1 MILVR
6 TGNKKQIAEKIYK
19 YWPKHKLRIDLFF
32 GAGGAYFNLPKSQY
46 HVLNDLDD
54 DVTNLYL
61 VIKERSEDLRSE
73 IERLPISATLL
84 QHWKKNQESDPVLKA
99 VRFLLISNFSY
110 LGKGDTLRMEPG
122 RTKEKLLSRINPT
135 LKELGEARISNL
147 DFRDVLKTIH
157 FSDKFIDRQDAF
169 IYLDPVYLDT
179 SNIYKVPTWKEQ
191 DSFDCF
197 EIMSNSGIKSAMSE
211 FEHPFILSEAKKRG
225 FKVIPIQNRRNIN
238 NRRNE
243 ILITNY
249 RPQSLLF

>member
-6 TGNKKQIAEKIYK
+6 TGNKRSIAEKLYQ

-46 HVLNDLDD
+46 HILNDLDD

-73 IERLPISATLL
+73 IEKLPISASLL
-84 QHWKKNQESDPVLKA
+84 RHWKKNQEADPVLKA
-99 VRFLLISNFSY
+99 VRFLLVSNFSF
-110 LGKGDTLRMEPG
+110 LGKGDMLKMEPG
-122 RTKEKLLSRINPT
+122 RTKEKLLARITPT

-147 DFRDVLKTIH
+147 DFREVLPTIV
-157 FSDKFIDRQDAF
+157 FKKDFIDRKDAF

-179 SNIYKVPTWKEQ
+179 SNIYKVPTWTEK

-197 EIMSNSGIKSAMSE
+197 EIMSNSGIRSAM
-211 FEHPFILSEAKKRG
+211 
-225 FKVIPIQNRRNIN
+225 
-238 NRRNE
+238 
-243 ILITNY
+243 
-249 RPQSLLF
+249 